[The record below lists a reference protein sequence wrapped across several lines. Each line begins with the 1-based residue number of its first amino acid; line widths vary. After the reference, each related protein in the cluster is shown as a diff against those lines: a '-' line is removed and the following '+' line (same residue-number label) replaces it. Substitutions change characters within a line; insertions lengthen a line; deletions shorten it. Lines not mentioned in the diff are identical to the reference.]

1 MSSKNINVIDLFNEE
16 LDKKEKKL
24 DKRVFKSKQKEL
36 KKLDKK
42 KKMLELKE
50 EMEFDSYLKKIKKTR
65 GLDNESEIKNNKEI
79 KRNYPIL
86 NFIITS
92 LSVILLVISFDYL
105 FYNIFSNFK
114 DMINSILLVSMVI
127 FYLLS
132 ILFQNIRIKKICQ
145 IISLLLVISF
155 MSYHLFLA

>member
-1 MSSKNINVIDLFNEE
+1 MSSKNIDVIDLFNEE

-65 GLDNESEIKNNKEI
+65 GLDNELEIKNNKEI

-92 LSVILLVISFDYL
+92 LSVILLVVSFDYL

>member
-1 MSSKNINVIDLFNEE
+1 MSSKNIDVIDLFNEE

-24 DKRVFKSKQKEL
+24 DKWVFKSKQKEL

-92 LSVILLVISFDYL
+92 LSVILLVVSFDYL

>member
-1 MSSKNINVIDLFNEE
+1 MSSKNIDVIDLFNEE

-92 LSVILLVISFDYL
+92 LSVILLVVSFDYL

>member
-1 MSSKNINVIDLFNEE
+1 MSSKNIDVIDLFNEE

-50 EMEFDSYLKKIKKTR
+50 EIEFDSYLKKIKRTR

-92 LSVILLVISFDYL
+92 LSVILLVVSFDYL